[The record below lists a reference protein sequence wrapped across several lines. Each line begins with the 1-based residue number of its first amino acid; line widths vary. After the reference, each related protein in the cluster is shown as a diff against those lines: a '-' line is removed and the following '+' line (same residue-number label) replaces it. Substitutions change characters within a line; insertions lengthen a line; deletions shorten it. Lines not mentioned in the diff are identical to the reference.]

1 MKNKEKSFSV
11 IDVREVESRMINVR
25 GESVLLDR
33 DVAELYGIET
43 KRVNEA
49 VRNNPEK
56 FPADYMYELSKNESS
71 VLRSK
76 ISSLEQTTGK
86 GHYSKY
92 AIKAFSEKG
101 LYMLATILK
110 SERATQATLAIIET
124 YAQVRSL
131 KRELMEL
138 HKEGD
143 ASKKGDLVKH
153 FGETLA
159 EIVMPDPDQIETES
173 SLELNFLIGK
183 LKHTVKKVKKN
194 VK

>member
-1 MKNKEKSFSV
+1 
-11 IDVREVESRMINVR
+11 
-25 GESVLLDR
+25 
-33 DVAELYGIET
+33 
-43 KRVNEA
+43 
-49 VRNNPEK
+49 
-56 FPADYMYELSKNESS
+56 
-71 VLRSK
+71 
-76 ISSLEQTTGK
+76 
-86 GHYSKY
+86 
-92 AIKAFSEKG
+92 
-101 LYMLATILK
+101 MLATILK

-173 SLELNFLIGK
+173 SLELNFLIGGEK
-183 LKHTVKKVKKN
+183 GQEEC
-194 VK
+194 